1 MATPNKGQLMES
13 SLSAAAAQPIDIFS
27 QQIRR
32 TPAQREHAR
41 TQREDIAQRKYEI
54 MYLDANGRFNEYATV
69 ARAHPAFE
77 DAFAALSHGAVV
89 QTQNGHMSVE
99 DVLPGDEV
107 RLADGSF
114 ETLLWRGRIT
124 LSTGAGDPRL
134 KKTTLTRITGDALG
148 YSRPSHDL
156 VLGPSARILH
166 RASGI
171 RKVTGVDAAFIPAAD
186 FIDGNNVLSL
196 EPTTAVSVYQFG
208 FEAQRCL
215 SVNGIEVETLH
226 PGSAF
231 NLGLRGDA
239 LREYLSLFPHK
250 RTFEEFGLMNHP
262 RLRMRDLDL
271 LG

>member
-1 MATPNKGQLMES
+1 MDQSVSP
-13 SLSAAAAQPIDIFS
+13 AAPRSVDIFS

-32 TPAQREHAR
+32 TPAQRQHAQQTD
-41 TQREDIAQRKYEI
+41 TQAAQRKYEI
-54 MYLDANGRFNEYATV
+54 MYLDADHRFNEYTTI

-77 DAFAALSHGAVV
+77 DAFSALGHNAIV

-107 RLADGSF
+107 RLSDGQF

-124 LSTGAGDPRL
+124 ISPPEEGSDNKVML
-134 KKTTLTRITGDALG
+134 LTRVTSDALG
-148 YSRPSHDL
+148 YNRPNQDL
-156 VLGPSARILH
+156 VLGPAARLLH

-171 RKVTGVDAAFIPAAD
+171 RKVTGSDAAFIPATD
-186 FIDGNNVLSL
+186 FIDGNTVLSL
-196 EPTTAVSVYQFG
+196 RPTSPVSVFQFG
-208 FEAQRCL
+208 FAGQRSL
-215 SVNGIEVETLH
+215 SVNGVEVETLH
-226 PGSAF
+226 PGTAF

-250 RTFEEFGLMNHP
+250 RSFEEFGLMDYP

>member
-1 MATPNKGQLMES
+1 MES
-13 SLSAAAAQPIDIFS
+13 SLSTTSAQPIDIFS

-32 TPAQREHAR
+32 TPAQREHAK
-41 TQREDIAQRKYEI
+41 TQREEIAQRKYEV
-54 MYLDANGRFNEYATV
+54 MYLDAQGRFNEYVTV

-77 DAFAALSHGAVV
+77 DAFAALGHAAVV
-89 QTQNGHMSVE
+89 QTQNGFMSVE
-99 DVLPGDEV
+99 DVMPGDEV

-114 ETLLWRGRIT
+114 ETLQWRGRIT
-124 LSTGAGDPRL
+124 LSPHAADPL
-134 KKTTLTRITGDALG
+134 IKKPMLTRITGDALG
-148 YSRPSHDL
+148 YSRPTQDL

-166 RASGI
+166 RSSGI
-171 RKVTGVDAAFIPAAD
+171 RKVTGVDAAFIPATD
-186 FIDGNNVLSL
+186 FVDGNNVLSL
-196 EPTTAVSVYQFG
+196 EPTTPVSVYQFG
-208 FEAQRCL
+208 FAAQRSL

-250 RTFEEFGLMNHP
+250 RSFEEFGLMNHP